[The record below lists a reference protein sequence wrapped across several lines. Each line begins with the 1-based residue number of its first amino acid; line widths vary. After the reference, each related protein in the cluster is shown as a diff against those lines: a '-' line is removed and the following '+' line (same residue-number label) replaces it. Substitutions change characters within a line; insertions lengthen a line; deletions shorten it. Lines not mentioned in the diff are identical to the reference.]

1 MSVYYAY
8 DVIRMNAMHVY
19 IFDICCDANSIKRF
33 DTSKGI
39 TYTTVFKLMEPC
51 FLCFAQ
57 RTYGLY
63 GQSVL
68 VSPVV

>member
-8 DVIRMNAMHVY
+8 SNRDECNARY
-19 IFDICCDANSIKRF
+19 IFDICCDANSIERF